1 MWDKLM
7 SFRTCSYLLFYNVQW
22 QLRCSKGSLYSSRTT
37 DGKLPHAAFVLI
49 EFLVINQEQGVCL
62 VVLHGPVHF

>member
-1 MWDKLM
+1 MSDKLM

-22 QLRCSKGSLYSSRTT
+22 QRCSKGSLYSSRTT
-37 DGKLPHAAFVLI
+37 DGKLLHAAFVLI
-49 EFLVINQEQGVCL
+49 EFLVINREQGVCL

>member
-7 SFRTCSYLLFYNVQW
+7 SFHTCSYLLFYNVPWQW
-22 QLRCSKGSLYSSRTT
+22 CSKGSLYSSRTT
-37 DGKLPHAAFVLI
+37 DGKLLPATFVLI
-49 EFLVINQEQGVCL
+49 EFLVINREQGVCL